1 MERLQKVLAHAG
13 VASRRACEEL
23 IRQGRVQV
31 NGQVVTE
38 MGTRVDPTVD
48 EIRVDGRPLASA
60 ESYVYIVLNKPPGYL
75 STTDDPGGRPTVLD
89 LLTVEERVY
98 PVGRLDVDSEGL
110 LFLTN
115 DGELAHRLTHPRYVH
130 EKEYWVL
137 VDGHPSERALRRLRR
152 GVETE
157 GEKLQADEVRVL
169 EKPHKRRDPVVDG
182 TWLKVVLH
190 QGSKRQIRRMCAA
203 VGHPVRRLIRV
214 RFGPLH
220 LGRLEPGQWR
230 HLSRSETMVLQ
241 TASSEGMS
249 NYERR
254 TEASAQRK

>member
-38 MGTRVDPTVD
+38 MGTRVDPTRD
-48 EIRVDGRPLASA
+48 EIRVDGRLLDFP
-60 ESYVYIVLNKPPGYL
+60 ESHVYIMLNKPPGYL
-75 STTDDPGGRPTVLD
+75 STTSDPYGRPTVLD
-89 LLTVEERVY
+89 LLAIETRVY
-98 PVGRLDVDSEGL
+98 PVGRLDMDSEGL
-110 LFLTN
+110 LLLTS
-115 DGELAHRLTHPRYVH
+115 DGTLAHRLTHPRYAH

-137 VDGHPSERALRRLRR
+137 VDGYPNERALRRLRQ
-152 GVETE
+152 GVESE
-157 GEKLQADEVRVL
+157 GDKLQADEVRVL
-169 EKPHKRRDPVVDG
+169 EKPHKQREPAVDG

-230 HLSRSETMVLQ
+230 HLSRSEIMVLQ
-241 TASSEGMS
+241 TANSEGVS
-249 NYERR
+249 
-254 TEASAQRK
+254 K

>member
-48 EIRVDGRPLASA
+48 EIHVDGRPLTST
-60 ESYVYIVLNKPPGYL
+60 ESHVYIVLNKPRGYL
-75 STTDDPGGRPTVLD
+75 STTDDPRGRPTVLD
-89 LLTVEERVY
+89 LLAVEARVY

-110 LFLTN
+110 LLLTN
-115 DGELAHRLTHPRYVH
+115 DGALAHRLTHPRYAH

-137 VDGHPSERALRRLRR
+137 VEGRPNERALRRLRR
-152 GVETE
+152 GVELE
-157 GEKLQADEVRVL
+157 GEKLQADEVAVL
-169 EKPHKRRDPVVDG
+169 RGPHRQREPVVDG
-182 TWLKVVLH
+182 AWLKVVLH
-190 QGSKRQIRRMCAA
+190 QGSKRHIRRMCAA
-203 VGHPVRRLIRV
+203 IGHPVRRLIRV
-214 RFGPLH
+214 QFGSLH

-230 HLSRSETMVLQ
+230 HLSHSEVMALQ
-241 TASSEGMS
+241 KAVRADEK
-249 NYERR
+249 
-254 TEASAQRK
+254 AKPKP

>member
-13 VASRRACEEL
+13 IASRRACEEM

-38 MGTRVDPTVD
+38 MGTRVDPTKD
-48 EIRVDGRPLASA
+48 EIRVDGRLLDFP
-60 ESYVYIVLNKPPGYL
+60 ESHMYIMLNKPPGYL
-75 STTDDPGGRPTVLD
+75 STTSDPYGRPTVLD
-89 LLTVEERVY
+89 LLPLEARVY

-110 LFLTN
+110 LLLTS
-115 DGELAHRLTHPRYVH
+115 DGTLAHRLTHPRYAH

-137 VDGHPSERALRRLRR
+137 VDGHPNERALRRLRR
-152 GVETE
+152 GVESE
-157 GEKLQADEVRVL
+157 GETLQADEIRVL
-169 EKPHKRRDPVVDG
+169 DKPHKRREPAVDG
-182 TWLKVVLH
+182 TWLKIVLH

-230 HLSRSETMVLQ
+230 HLSQSEVMALRK
-241 TASSEGMS
+241 AS
-249 NYERR
+249 
-254 TEASAQRK
+254 KV